1 MNGLTAF
8 AGGEDLDTYLLLIL
22 IFILIRSKDDSG
34 MIFALGYLL
43 ISDTPKA
50 EVRQSERRCRP
61 SRVSKCP
68 PPGGCRH

>member
-22 IFILIRSKDDSG
+22 IFILMRSKDDSG
-34 MIFALGYLL
+34 MVFALGYLL
-43 ISDTPKA
+43 ISDAPKP
-50 EVRQSERRCRP
+50 EVRLSERRYHP
-61 SRVSKCP
+61 SAVSKCP